1 IVLALP
7 FAVAHIRL
15 RAQAQSAAPASPAP
29 PAQSSSGL
37 ELDAMDKSV
46 DACTDFYKFA
56 CGNWMAK
63 NPVPA
68 DRSSWGRFDEL
79 QERNNETLKKI
90 LEAAPGADAGS
101 KKIGDYYA
109 SCMDES
115 AINAKGAAPL
125 DPLLKK
131 IAALTGVNGLAP
143 LVAELHTIGVN
154 PFFNFGAEA
163 DFKDASLEMAIAD
176 QGGLGLPDRD
186 YYFRDDAKSAA
197 LRKQYVEHI
206 GKMSALLGDAR

>member
-1 IVLALP
+1 
-7 FAVAHIRL
+7 
-15 RAQAQSAAPASPAP
+15 
-29 PAQSSSGL
+29 
-37 ELDAMDKSV
+37 MDKSV

-56 CGNWMAK
+56 CGNWMAN

-90 LEAAPGADAGS
+90 LESAAAGTDAGA

-115 AINAKGAAPL
+115 AINTKGAAPL

-131 IAALTGVNGLAP
+131 IAALTSPTALAP
-143 LVAELHTIGVN
+143 LVAELHTIGIN
-154 PFFNFGAEA
+154 PFFSFGTEA
-163 DFKDASLEMAIAD
+163 DFKDASVEMAIAD
-176 QGGLGLPDRD
+176 QGGMGLPDRD
-186 YYFRDDAKSAA
+186 YYFRDDAKSVE

-206 GKMSALLGDAR
+206 GKMAGLLGDAPGARHRRRAAR